1 MTIFF
6 LGFTMNSTDIEFIF
20 DVDGTLTP
28 SRQSIDPN
36 FKQWFIDF
44 CGVNSTYLVSGS
56 DYIKTVEQLGED
68 ICSLQKRIYS
78 CSGNEVR
85 ENGRIISCSTWKPEP
100 ALVDFLNKQ
109 LNNSSFVIK
118 TGNHIEYRTGSI
130 NYSTVGRNANLLE
143 RESYKQWD
151 LAVRDRELLV
161 KQLNSEFTNITAVI
175 GGETGIDIYEKGSD
189 KSQILRDF
197 PNASAL
203 RFFADKTHPDGNDYT
218 LAKQLP
224 YVYTVKS
231 WEETQEILLYF
242 QDIKIAK

>member
-1 MTIFF
+1 MTK
-6 LGFTMNSTDIEFIF
+6 TDIEFIF

-28 SRQSIDPN
+28 SRQSIDTN

-44 CGVNSTYLVSGS
+44 CGVNNTYLVSGS
-56 DYIKTVEQLGED
+56 DYSKTLEQLGEH

-85 ENGRIISCSTWKPEP
+85 EKGVIVKSSTWKPE
-100 ALVDFLNKQ
+100 ANLIDFLNNE
-109 LNNSSFVIK
+109 LANSSFGIK

-143 RESYKQWD
+143 REAYKHWD
-151 LAVRDRELLV
+151 SVVLDRELLV
-161 KQLNSEFTNITAVI
+161 KQLNSKFTNITAVI
-175 GGETGIDIYEKGSD
+175 VGETGIDIYEKGSD
-189 KSQILRDF
+189 KSQILKDF
-197 PNASAL
+197 KDTSAV
-203 RFFADKTHPDGNDYT
+203 RFFADKTDPEGNDYE

-231 WEETQEILLYF
+231 WKETWEILSYF
-242 QDIKIAK
+242 QDTKIAK